1 MFSQYSWWDFIK
13 VALLVLAV
21 YYAYVLWVYYRQDI
35 REWIR
40 NRGEKPDAKPVSAES
55 EEEEDNSSLYGVRHY
70 APESVP
76 PQTTD
81 LNEHEVDSVN
91 QNLADSERNGTH
103 EPDLNGIALNQEQAI
118 GEETDFS
125 IPILAEIEQPTE
137 ESLEKLM
144 DAAQRVQVDDQ
155 GQLTPN
161 DPLDQSATTLAE
173 VINQQRNSA
182 ALADIKFNR

>member
-1 MFSQYSWWDFIK
+1 MFSQYSWWDFIN
-13 VALLVLAV
+13 VALFALAV

-40 NRGEKPDAKPVSAES
+40 NRGERPDTKPVSAET

-76 PQTTD
+76 QPTD
-81 LNEHEVDSVN
+81 LNDHEADFVN
-91 QNLADSERNGTH
+91 QNQADFERDGTP
-103 EPDLNGIALNQEQAI
+103 EPDLNGIALNQEQAV
-118 GEETDFS
+118 GEETGFS
-125 IPILAEIEQPTE
+125 IPILAETERPTE
-137 ESLEKLM
+137 ESLDKLM
-144 DAAQRVQVDDQ
+144 DAAQRVLVDDQ
-155 GQLTPN
+155 GQLIPN
-161 DPLDQSATTLAE
+161 DPSDQSAATLAE